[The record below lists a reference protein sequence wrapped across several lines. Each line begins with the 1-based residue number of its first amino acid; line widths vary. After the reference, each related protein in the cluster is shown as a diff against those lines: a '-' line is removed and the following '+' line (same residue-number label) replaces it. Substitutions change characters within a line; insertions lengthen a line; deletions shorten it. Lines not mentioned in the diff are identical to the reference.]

1 MLSTDSSAP
10 VLAAKQ
16 SPIRES
22 VRTRAMKVRPDT
34 DSPGGSRRGPPVGE
48 NASPPGKPGKAGC
61 RWGFRR
67 EKRCFPTGVFLVLSW
82 FLPNAGGSDF
92 TDQTKAAGVEFFH
105 VSGGEVK
112 NHIIETMGGGAAFF
126 DYDNDGALDLYAV
139 NGSTVDTYLQK
150 SGPGNVLYRN
160 KGTGSFADVTG
171 STGTGDRGWGM
182 GCTVGDIDGDGYGDL
197 YVTNYGPNI
206 LYHNLA
212 SGSFEDV
219 TARAGV
225 AGNDYS
231 ASAAFFDCDND
242 GDLDLY
248 ATTYLVYDPGKPP
261 GRTCTYGGFEIYC
274 GPQGLPRGGDVLYR
288 NEGGNRF
295 TDVTRASGI
304 AWANRYYGLGVLPA
318 DLDRD
323 GDTDL
328 FVANDKTPNLVF
340 RNDGGGTFSETG
352 LKAGVAYNAQG
363 KEEAGMGIGAGD
375 YDGDGDTDL
384 YVTHFFRESNTLY
397 RNDGS
402 GRFRDVTRLAGLERP
417 TLEMLGWGTAFFD
430 WDNDGDLDLFVANG
444 HVYPQIDL
452 ESMGTSYRQ
461 RNQLFRNEGE
471 GRLEEVPA
479 AECGMEIEKVSR
491 GAAFADYDN
500 DGDIDIFV
508 VNLDDTATL
517 LRNETSAGNWLTVQ
531 LFGSGEN
538 RHAVGARIR
547 LVAAGGEQVRTVSGA
562 GSYLSFSDSRAHF
575 GLGPGSSADLV
586 EIAWPGGGVR
596 TVESVPANRLLV
608 VRQGGPHTVLTP
620 GSNPYE

>member
-1 MLSTDSSAP
+1 
-10 VLAAKQ
+10 
-16 SPIRES
+16 
-22 VRTRAMKVRPDT
+22 MKVMGDT
-34 DSPGGSRRGPPVGE
+34 SSPGGRRRCPPVAGNARLSGE
-48 NASPPGKPGKAGC
+48 PGKAGG
-61 RWGFRR
+61 RWGFRKR
-67 EKRCFPTGVFLVLSW
+67 LRCFPTGILLVSSW
-82 FLPNAGGSDF
+82 FFADPGGSEF
-92 TDQTKAAGVEFFH
+92 TDQTKAAGVDFFY

-126 DYDNDGALDLYAV
+126 DYDNDGVLDLYAV
-139 NGSTVDTYLQK
+139 NGSTVDTYRQK

-160 KGTGSFADVTG
+160 KGTGSFADVTDAA
-171 STGTGDRGWGM
+171 GTGDRGWGM

-206 LYHNLA
+206 LYHNLG
-212 SGSFEDV
+212 SGSFEDIA
-219 TARAGV
+219 TRAGV
-225 AGNDYS
+225 AGDEYS
-231 ASAAFFDCDND
+231 ASAAFFDYDND

-248 ATTYLVYDPGKPP
+248 TTTYLVYDPEDPP

-288 NEGGNRF
+288 NEGGNLF
-295 TDVTRASGI
+295 ADVTRPSGI
-304 AWANRYYGLGVLPA
+304 SWANRYYGLGVLPA
-318 DLDRD
+318 DLDND

-340 RNDGGGTFSETG
+340 RNDGDGTFTETG

-397 RNDGS
+397 RNDGR
-402 GRFRDVTRLAGLERP
+402 GRFQDVTRLAGLEEP

-452 ESMGTSYRQ
+452 ESMGTSYGQ
-461 RNQLFRNEGE
+461 RNQLFRNEGD

-479 AECGMEIEKVSR
+479 EECGMVAGKVSR

-500 DGDIDIFV
+500 DGDTDIFT
-508 VNLDDTATL
+508 VNLDETATL
-517 LRNETSAGNWLTVQ
+517 LRNETNGGNWLAVQ
-531 LFGSGEN
+531 LFGSGAN
-538 RHAVGARIR
+538 RNAIGARIR
-547 LVAAGGEQVRTVSGA
+547 LAAGDREQVRTVSGA
-562 GSYLSFSDSRAHF
+562 GSYLSFSDTRAHF
-575 GLGPGSSADLV
+575 GLGPESGADLV
-586 EIAWPGGGVR
+586 EITWPGGGMQTVR
-596 TVESVPANRLLV
+596 SLPANRLV
-608 VRQGGPHTVLTP
+608 VVWQGGTHAVREP